1 MYSVDD
7 VTIIIPAYC
16 PTEESVGWF
25 EDCLESALKQ
35 KCPIVIVS
43 DFSPKPVYHIVKDLW
58 EPQVTF
64 HELPEHKGVSF
75 ARNKAVSL
83 ATTDLIFPLDCD
95 DLIVEGAIE
104 QLLQVYDGTPL
115 YVDLSKFG
123 EEEVEHYNLLN
134 FDCQHL
140 YKKVGLASVNVLHQ
154 KAQWQKVGG
163 WNEFIDLYEDGEYNS
178 RLMLTYCGHRYPVP
192 LIKYRIHNGQRTR
205 INKAKSG
212 PQVRKIL
219 AIIREYPDMCCGKN
233 RRVESPASQSNSVI
247 RSSQMKAA
255 NLPGMSGD
263 RVLALYTGGKGRGK
277 HYYRGPGTKFNY
289 KVLYGEHYYVD
300 PSDAKDE
307 GVHVNSL
314 FVRAN
319 RDVPSPSE
327 VRVIPPVEEVKPP
340 VKLEPRKA
348 PVKTPVTTQDPPR
361 FFNKEA
367 EEALPD
373 IVNLKWAKEIRHM
386 EFTPDQAK
394 KLIPIEEK
402 GLGRVKVLA
411 HLKKS
416 L

>member
-1 MYSVDD
+1 MYSKDD

-25 EDCLESALKQ
+25 VDCLESALKQ
-35 KCPIVIVS
+35 ECPIVIVS

-58 EPQVTF
+58 EPRVTF
-64 HELPEHKGVSF
+64 QELEEHKGVSF
-75 ARNKAVSL
+75 ARNRAVSL
-83 ATTDLIFPLDCD
+83 VDTDLIFPLDCD

-192 LIKYRIHNGQRTR
+192 LVKYRIHSGQRTQV
-205 INKAKSG
+205 NKARSG
-212 PQVRKIL
+212 PQVQKIL
-219 AIIREYPDMCCGKN
+219 AIIKEYPDMCCGKN
-233 RRVESPASQSNSVI
+233 RRIESPALPTNVV
-247 RSSQMKAA
+247 RSSQMNVA
-255 NLPGMSGD
+255 NLPGTSGD
-263 RVLALYTGGKGRGK
+263 RVLALYTGGKGAGK
-277 HYYRGPGTKFNY
+277 HYYRGPSTKFNY

-300 PSDAKDE
+300 PSDAKEE
-307 GVHVNSL
+307 GARVNSL
-314 FVRAN
+314 FIRVN
-319 RDVPSPSE
+319 RDVPEPRKAKVVE
-327 VRVIPPVEEVKPP
+327 PGAALPVR
-340 VKLEPRKA
+340 LEPRKA
-348 PVKTPVTTQDPPR
+348 PEKTPVQVEDPPR

-386 EFTPDQAK
+386 EFTPEQAR
-394 KLIPIEEK
+394 KLIPIEEAGK
-402 GLGRVKVLA
+402 GRVKVLA
-411 HLKKS
+411 YLKKS